1 MKPLNFLLWVVAF
14 ICLTWV
20 FYQGMVLT
28 FTPAEYQIDSA
39 LAEQIKRGCKPEVIR
54 EIARPCPTTT
64 LEYLSEPEFIY
75 VPDNSCLMKLTA
87 CNQAKSK
94 LINSEELAKCQAD
107 LKLNIT
113 ALSECINKLI
123 K

>member
-39 LAEQIKRGCKPEVIR
+39 LAEQIKRSCKPQVIR
-54 EIARPCPTTT
+54 EVARPCPTTT

-87 CNQAKSK
+87 CNQGLEK
-94 LINSEELAKCQAD
+94 LKNEKTQCQLELADEQQAFLSLFNKC
-107 LKLNIT
+107 K
-113 ALSECINKLI
+113 
-123 K
+123 